1 MSVKFIIRLCLM
13 SLLPAAFATQA
24 GTEHQHEH
32 EEQHTDEL
40 ITISE
45 RMIAL
50 NNIETATAGA
60 YQLQQN
66 IELFGVIAAMPRA
79 QFNVSAPYAG
89 QVLQVLADQGDTVKK
104 GQLLAR
110 INNSNSLKSYNIVA
124 PASGVITQRYVN
136 TGEIAGNQPLLHI
149 ADYSQVYVELSAFPR
164 DIARLQLNMPVTVF
178 SLHQT
183 SHASSQ
189 LSYIAPQMTD
199 GHIARAR
206 AVIDNK
212 SGYWRPGMH
221 VKAMITVA
229 QHPVSLAVKKSALQ
243 QIDGKP
249 VIFIVEDGAF
259 KATELQLGKDD
270 SDYVEVVAG
279 LAAGTRYVSENSFL
293 LKADMLKAGAG
304 HQH

>member
-1 MSVKFIIRLCLM
+1 MSVRFLIRLCLM
-13 SLLPAAFATQA
+13 SLLPAVFATQA
-24 GTEHQHEH
+24 GTEHEH
-32 EEQHTDEL
+32 EEQHTDKL
-40 ITISE
+40 ITLSE

-50 NNIETATAGA
+50 NKIETATAGA

-66 IELFGVIAAMPRA
+66 IELYGVIAAMPQA
-79 QFNVSAPYAG
+79 QFNVNAPYPG
-89 QVLQVLADQGDTVKK
+89 QVLQVLADQGDTVKQ

-110 INNSNSLKSYNIVA
+110 INNSSSLQSYDIIA
-124 PASGVITQRYVN
+124 PASGVITQRYIN
-136 TGEIAGNQPLLHI
+136 SGELATDQPLLHI
-149 ADYSQVYVELSAFPR
+149 ADYSLVYVELSAFPR
-164 DIARLQLNMPVTVF
+164 DIARLQLNMPLKVF

-183 SHASSQ
+183 NHASSQ

-206 AVIDNK
+206 AVIDNS
-212 SGYWRPGMH
+212 SGNWRPGMH

-249 VIFIVEDGAF
+249 VIFVIEDGAF
-259 KATELQLGKDD
+259 KAIELQLGKDD
-270 SDYVEVVAG
+270 SDYVEVLAG
-279 LAAGTRYVSENSFL
+279 LSAGTEYVSENSFL